1 MPEPAASSN
10 NPGDANA
17 LLAPVL
23 SRDVAL
29 MFARLGVQSL
39 RASVVDLES
48 AAYQS
53 QWSIIEQSDTSADP
67 ADRRPG
73 VAFPG
78 AAAMVAQVSQV
89 PSEQTVVKKLSP
101 RLWAFAWRIDERR
114 GAIASVRYREPRETH
129 SDADTAFIRLTCDYG
144 IHDGLLGTPH
154 AVRDELVWPAVE
166 RRRGAHGPAS
176 WLSLL
181 LVAASALLALWLS
194 LAVVPG
200 IHDDAAALRE
210 QAARLHAMADAT
222 MVSKLSAVLATG
234 DYGDVQTL
242 LSSFDSLGYFQ
253 GAAVINARQRVVA
266 TAGAIGDVRIGEAA
280 PPAFTESARANDL
293 AQGLQRYGQLLTVG
307 GSAVTAP
314 GGGGSGLLAVRI
326 GVALAG
332 LSAAIAAVLL
342 VLRLLKHY
350 RRKTGR
356 GSDAQI
362 VAAKAP
368 V

>member
-1 MPEPAASSN
+1 VPERAASSN
-10 NPGDANA
+10 SPSDAGA
-17 LLAPVL
+17 PLAPLL
-23 SRDVAL
+23 SRDAAL

-39 RASVVDLES
+39 RVSVVDLES
-48 AAYQS
+48 AAHQS
-53 QWSIIEQSDTSADP
+53 QWSIIEQGEASADP
-67 ADRRPG
+67 ADRRPGPG

-78 AAAMVAQVSQV
+78 AAAMITQLSQV
-89 PSEQTVVKKLSP
+89 PVEHTVVKKLSP
-101 RLWAFAWRIDERR
+101 RLWAFAWRIDDRR
-114 GAIASVRYREPRETH
+114 GAIASVRYRDPREMH

-154 AVRDELVWPAVE
+154 AISDELVWPAVE
-166 RRRGAHGPAS
+166 RRRGVHSLAS

-200 IHDDAAALRE
+200 IHDEAAALRE

-242 LSSFDSLGYFQ
+242 LSSFESLGYFQ
-253 GAAVINARQRVVA
+253 GAAVTNARQRVIA
-266 TAGAIGDVRIGEAA
+266 TAGPVGDVRIGDAV
-280 PPAFTESARANDL
+280 PQAFAESARSDDL
-293 AQGLQRYGQLLTVG
+293 AQGSQRYGQLLTMG
-307 GSAVTAP
+307 RSAINTAD
-314 GGGGSGLLAVRI
+314 GGLLAIRV
-326 GVALAG
+326 GLALAG

-342 VLRLLKHY
+342 VSRLLKHY
-350 RRKTGR
+350 RRGAGR
-356 GSDAQI
+356 RSDAQI

-368 V
+368 I